1 MTNLLLALPFEVSIE
16 SLGAA
21 YWDVVEAAKFPRTQ
35 LRFRNNVV
43 LHQLGMNA
51 QQVSDADLEE
61 AFGRFEGRVPFLA
74 LRYHGYQFGNY
85 NPQLGDGRGFLY
97 GQLRDRHGDLQ
108 DLGTKGSGT
117 TPWSR
122 AGDGRLTLKGGVR
135 EVIASEALH
144 ALGVTTSRTLS
155 LIETGE
161 DLYRSDEPSP
171 TRSAVMVRIART
183 HLRFGTCERL
193 LYLRDARGLERLLRH
208 VVAVY
213 YPVIAAD
220 HPAVDGDR
228 GAMQRQL
235 LAFYGELVEQVA
247 RLAAEWMAAGF
258 VHGVLNT
265 DNMSLVGESFD
276 YGPFAFLDRWDPS
289 FTAAYFDQTGL
300 YAYGRQPAICRKNLQ
315 MLQEP
320 LALLLSREAMEE
332 RLDRF
337 AEIYS
342 QHYCARM
349 RRRLGLPDAGDDAVV
364 RHTLALLAAW
374 PVGYGDFFASLC
386 RSVVEH
392 GLPEEAEALKPFV
405 LDAPEPPRDVWQSW
419 RDVWWIEQRSA
430 ADVMQRL
437 QRWNLLCP
445 PTRPLI
451 ETLWEAIDQH
461 DDWAPYGAWL
471 DTVMGRGG

>member
-1 MTNLLLALPFEVSIE
+1 MPFEVSIE
-16 SLGAA
+16 SLGES
-21 YWDVVEAAKFPRTQ
+21 YWDVVEAARFPRTQ
-35 LRFRNNVV
+35 LRFRNDGV
-43 LHQLGMNA
+43 LHQLGLDA

-61 AFGRFEGRVPFLA
+61 AFGCFEGRVPFLA
-74 LRYHGYQFGNY
+74 LRYHGFQFGNY

-97 GQLRDRHGDLQ
+97 GQLRDRRGDLQ

-122 AGDGRLTLKGGVR
+122 GGDGRLTLKGGVR

-144 ALGVTTSRTLS
+144 RLGVTTSRTLS

-161 DLYRSDEPSP
+161 DLYRGDEPSP
-171 TRSAVMVRIART
+171 TRSAVMVRMART

-193 LYLRDARGLERLLRH
+193 LYLRDAPGLERLLRH

-213 YPVIAAD
+213 YPAIAAA
-220 HPAVDGDR
+220 HPAVDGDNP
-228 GAMQRQL
+228 GLQAQL
-235 LAFYGELVEQVA
+235 LAFYGELVERVA

-320 LALLLSREAMEE
+320 LALLLPREAMEE
-332 RLDRF
+332 RLERF
-337 AEIYS
+337 AEVYS

-349 RRRLGLPDAGDDAVV
+349 RRRLGLPEAGSDAVV

-374 PVGYGDFFASLC
+374 PVGYGEFFASLS
-386 RSVVEH
+386 RRVVEQ
-392 GLPEEAEALKPFV
+392 GPPEEADALQPFV
-405 LDAPEPPRDVWQSW
+405 QGAPEPPRDGWQSW
-419 RDVWWIEQRSA
+419 RDAWWIEQRSS
-430 ADVMQRL
+430 ADVVQRL
-437 QRWNLLCP
+437 QRWNLSLP

-451 ETLWEAIDQH
+451 ETLWEAIDQR
-461 DDWAPYGAWL
+461 DDWQPYGDWL
-471 DTVMGRGG
+471 DTVIGRDG

>member
-1 MTNLLLALPFEVSIE
+1 M
-16 SLGAA
+16 
-21 YWDVVEAAKFPRTQ
+21 EAARFPRTQ
-35 LRFRNNVV
+35 LRFRNDGV
-43 LHQLGMNA
+43 LHQLGLDA

-74 LRYHGYQFGNY
+74 LRYHGFQFGNY

-97 GQLRDRHGDLQ
+97 GQLWDRRGDLQ

-122 AGDGRLTLKGGVR
+122 GGDGRLTLKGGVR

-144 ALGVTTSRTLS
+144 RLGVTTSRTLS

-171 TRSAVMVRIART
+171 TRSAVMVRMART

-193 LYLRDARGLERLLRH
+193 LYLRDALGLERLLRH
-208 VVAVY
+208 VVAMY
-213 YPVIAAD
+213 YPAIAAA
-220 HPAVDGDR
+220 HPAVDGDNP
-228 GAMQRQL
+228 GLQAQL
-235 LAFYGELVEQVA
+235 LAFYGELVERVA

-276 YGPFAFLDRWDPS
+276 YGPFAFLDHWDPS

-320 LALLLSREAMEE
+320 LALLLPREAMEA
-332 RLDRF
+332 RLERF
-337 AEIYS
+337 AEVYS

-349 RRRLGLPDAGDDAVV
+349 RRRLGLLDAGGDEVV

-374 PVGYGDFFASLC
+374 PVGYGEFFASLS
-386 RSVVEH
+386 RRVIEQ
-392 GLPEEAEALKPFV
+392 GPPEEADALEPFV
-405 LDAPEPPRDVWQSW
+405 LGAPEPPRDGWQSW
-419 RDVWWIEQRSA
+419 RDAWWIEQRSS
-430 ADVMQRL
+430 ADVVLRL
-437 QRWNLLCP
+437 QRWNLSLP

-451 ETLWEAIDQH
+451 ETLWEAIDQR
-461 DDWAPYGAWL
+461 DDWQPYGVWL
-471 DTVMGRGG
+471 DTVMGLDG